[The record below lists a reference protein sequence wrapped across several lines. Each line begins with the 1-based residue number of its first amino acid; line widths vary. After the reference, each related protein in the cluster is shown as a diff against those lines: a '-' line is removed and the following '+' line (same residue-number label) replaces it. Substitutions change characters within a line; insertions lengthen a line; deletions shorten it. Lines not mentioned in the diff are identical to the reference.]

1 MSKHFLAEQ
10 LEKFIDIKDI
20 PMTLMTPR
28 IQRMKD
34 ETQALNDQG
43 LRQTRLYVN
52 MAASLAQ
59 TKGEPENIRRAKAF
73 AYHLKHIEQPIYD
86 AEQLIGSVTG
96 MWPVDEAR
104 NQLTYEQLK
113 QETQQMLDE
122 YFANRGGFNHYDN
135 AREGQML
142 FAYKKGGLSFEEQA
156 NLTKFRFGSLMARDH
171 YDANIDFQVMQKLI
185 AEMEQHYR
193 DAGVEFENWE
203 IGSRIE
209 KHFVYN
215 YGAETMQL
223 LRENGWN
230 AANHTN
236 LNYKRLVVTGI
247 GGILERINGYLEN
260 AKSQKDKDFYTGC
273 KIVMEAV
280 SDYIFRYHNAKIV
293 IMDEPTSSL
302 TQHESE
308 RLFDK
313 IRRLKE
319 EGCAVIYISHKMDE
333 IFRLSDY
340 VTIMRDGCSIK
351 TAPIGEFTEKDVI
364 SMMVGREVSNL
375 YPTRE
380 ESHGEDVLRVTNL
393 SGGVFKDVNFHVR
406 AGEIVGFAGLVG
418 AGRTEI
424 VRAVCGFDPITSG
437 TVEVSGAQLK
447 PVTISNAIKN
457 GLVMASEDR
466 RKYGIVGT
474 RSIKEN
480 ISLPNLKNL
489 SKGGIVQKAKEKSAV
504 QTYFDRLRIKA
515 GSQNVPTYTLSGGNQ
530 QKVVLA
536 KWLMASPKVL
546 ILDEPTRGI
555 DVGAKYEIYEIM
567 NELAQQGMGVVMIS
581 SELPEL
587 IGMCKRIYVV
597 AEGRITGELK
607 GDEITQE
614 SVMTYATGGK

>member
-1 MSKHFLAEQ
+1 MEGMQMNENFALQ
-10 LEKFIDIKDI
+10 LRHITKTFPGVK
-20 PMTLMTPR
+20 
-28 IQRMKD
+28 
-34 ETQALNDQG
+34 ALNDVSFDVRYG
-43 LRQTRLYVN
+43 TVHSIVGENGAGKSTLMKIINGMHAPNSGEIYVN
-52 MAASLAQ
+52 GEKQNITSPQVAKKLGISMIFQELVYAPNLSVAENLCLGDPPRTKAGFVDWKTMRAQ
-59 TKGEPENIRRAKAF
+59 ADEILKIEHIHTTPNAMMYTVPISDAQMMEIVKAT
-73 AYHLKHIEQPIYD
+73 YHD
-86 AEQLIGSVTG
+86 A
-96 MWPVDEAR
+96 R
-104 NQLTYEQLK
+104 
-113 QETQQMLDE
+113 
-122 YFANRGGFNHYDN
+122 
-135 AREGQML
+135 
-142 FAYKKGGLSFEEQA
+142 
-156 NLTKFRFGSLMARDH
+156 
-171 YDANIDFQVMQKLI
+171 
-185 AEMEQHYR
+185 
-193 DAGVEFENWE
+193 
-203 IGSRIE
+203 
-209 KHFVYN
+209 
-215 YGAETMQL
+215 
-223 LRENGWN
+223 
-230 AANHTN
+230 
-236 LNYKRLVVTGI
+236 
-247 GGILERINGYLEN
+247 
-260 AKSQKDKDFYTGC
+260 
-273 KIVMEAV
+273 
-280 SDYIFRYHNAKIV
+280 IV

-319 EGCAVIYISHKMDE
+319 AGCAVIYISHKMEE
-333 IFRLSDY
+333 IFNLSDY

-351 TAPIGEFTEKDVI
+351 TAPISEFTEKDVI

-375 YPTRE
+375 YPTCDAVQ
-380 ESHGEDVLRVTNL
+380 GEDVLRVENL
-393 SGGVFKDVNFHVR
+393 SGGVFRDVSFHVR

-437 TVEVSGAQLK
+437 TVEVAGETLK
-447 PVTISNAIKN
+447 PVTIANAIQK

-480 ISLPNLKNL
+480 IALPNLKML
-489 SKGGIVQKAKEKSAV
+489 SKSGFVEKNKEKAAV

-536 KWLMASPKVL
+536 KWLMVKPKVL

-567 NELAQQGMGVVMIS
+567 NELAKQGMGVVMIS

-607 GDEITQE
+607 SGEITQE
-614 SVMTYATGGK
+614 KVMTYATGGN